1 MQFKL
6 LLPAY
11 LSVHAVDASLTQAG
25 DFVAD
30 AAAGLKAAMSTV
42 ENDLRSTIK
51 GDKKY

>member
-1 MQFKL
+1 MDDRRDEGESDDDF
-6 LLPAY
+6 
-11 LSVHAVDASLTQAG
+11 SDDDDVEAG